1 MKVFLET
8 ERLVLR
14 SFTAEDAENLFQL
27 DSDPKV
33 MRFINGGKP
42 TEYNIIKEQVLPRF
56 LGYYQK
62 YDHFGFWA
70 TVEKSSNEFIGWFH
84 FYPAV
89 EQQFAVEL
97 QIVNSNEIALGYR
110 LCQSTWGKGYATEA
124 SKALINKG
132 FMEWDVQRIVAWA
145 LTVNKASTR
154 VMEKVGLKLEK
165 EFAFTES
172 QLPNLQPS
180 DRKIAFYALNKNEF
194 QQISF
199 SQADDY
205 KVKPLS

>member
-8 ERLVLR
+8 ERLILR
-14 SFTAEDAENLFQL
+14 FFTAEDAENLFKL

-33 MRFINGGKP
+33 MRFINGGQP
-42 TEYNIIKEQVLPRF
+42 TEYNTIKEQVLPKW

-62 YDHFGFWA
+62 YDRFGFWA
-70 TVEKSSNEFIGWFH
+70 AVEKSSNEFIGWCH

-89 EQQFAVEL
+89 EHQFAVEL
-97 QIVNSNEIALGYR
+97 QIASSNEIALGYR

-124 SKALINKG
+124 SMALICKG
-132 FMEWDVQRIVAWA
+132 FMEWNVQRVVAWA

-154 VMEKVGLKLEK
+154 VMEKVGLQLEK
-165 EFAFTES
+165 EFVFTES

-180 DRKIAFYALNKNEF
+180 ERKIAFYALNKLRVE
-194 QQISF
+194 QGKQTIC
-199 SQADDY
+199 
-205 KVKPLS
+205 

>member
-1 MKVFLET
+1 MKVLLET
-8 ERLVLR
+8 ERLILR

-42 TEYNIIKEQVLPRF
+42 TEYNTIKEQVLPKF

-62 YDHFGFWA
+62 YDRFGFWA
-70 TVEKSSNEFIGWFH
+70 TVEKSNNEFIGWFH

-89 EQQFAVEL
+89 ENQFAVEL

-124 SKALINKG
+124 SIALINKG
-132 FMEWDVQRIVAWA
+132 FLEWDVQRVVAWA

-165 EFAFTES
+165 EFVFTES

-180 DRKIAFYALNKNEF
+180 ERIIAFYGLNKN
-194 QQISF
+194 Q
-199 SQADDY
+199 
-205 KVKPLS
+205 VL